1 MNLNQPNLPASG
13 RDTTL
18 PIFPAGTAIG
28 EYTAELAR
36 IRATVRKLNQPVT
49 LDQFRILTE
58 IGTPDA
64 TRLADESLQLAAQ
77 RIATGR
83 RLSAEQLEALRLQS
97 PRDFDAYH
105 AASRAKTSAE
115 RVALHTARKSDIG
128 ELPPCAD
135 PVTRTDC
142 ADDLVRFGTHYCAE
156 LLRRPPAP
164 RIAEVLASLAA
175 VIRNGGRLHLRLPRG
190 KGKSTWVKIALLWSL
205 LYGYR
210 RFAVVFSANA
220 VNAKA
225 IIRDICRLLEH
236 SPRFL
241 ADFPEVAVAFRAL
254 GGVTQ
259 RCAAQTYRG
268 RRTEI
273 AISSENIRLPV
284 IEDSPAS
291 GALIVSRGLAAGVRG
306 LIDMATRPDFVFL
319 DDPQTS
325 AKARSPRATETQESL
340 VTQDILG
347 LGGHDQNISAILATT
362 PLCHS
367 DLSERFADTS
377 RHPEWVTHTLPLVLQ
392 MPTETDLWEEF
403 AQKYN
408 QDQRAG
414 RFDNPTSTAFYAA
427 NRAAM
432 DEGAVL
438 LDPGD
443 AAPGE
448 LSSLHHAMLIRCKFG
463 PEAFRSEYQMAIRQA
478 SALYTLDPA
487 RLASRLT
494 QSPILQLPQQCN
506 RLFAFCD
513 VNAAADAALRWC
525 VLAVGDRNTTA
536 IVAYGRHPQRGRLY
550 PEHTPADAVANAIA
564 NGLAHITAT
573 LETLPFH
580 RHDGAPAALEALCFD
595 GGWQTTA
602 VAAFTQAVRAPF
614 RVIWSKGFG
623 FRNYKQKMALGD
635 PGHFCHLSESRD
647 NGFFLA
653 IHVDYWREYAQRT
666 FYASPLQ
673 PGSCAFYGSDPEAH
687 GHFAAEVAAEQ
698 LQDKGI
704 SDRGFDFWQWHI
716 TGPNHYGDT
725 LTGCFALASY
735 YKALSPPTG
744 LAAPAPI
751 TPAAAPRPRRQPRYK
766 FK

>member
-1 MNLNQPNLPASG
+1 MPL
-13 RDTTL
+13 TL
-18 PIFPAGTAIG
+18 DQSM
-28 EYTAELAR
+28 ELSK
-36 IRATVRKLNQPVT
+36 IRAAVRKLHQPIT
-49 LDQFRILTE
+49 LDQLLILRE
-58 IGTPDA
+58 FGIPEA
-64 TRLADESLQLAAQ
+64 LRLADESLELAAQ
-77 RIATGR
+77 RIADGR
-83 RLSAEQLEALRLQS
+83 RLNTEQLEALRLQS

-105 AASRAKTSAE
+105 AASRAMSSRE
-115 RVALHTARKSDIG
+115 RVALHNARKSDIG
-128 ELPPCAD
+128 ELPLCAD
-135 PVTRTDC
+135 PATRADC

-156 LLRRPPAP
+156 LLKRPPAP

-259 RCAAQTYRG
+259 RCASQTYRG

-273 AISSENIRLPV
+273 AISAENIRLPV

-291 GALIVSRGLAAGVRG
+291 GALIISRGISAGVRG
-306 LIDMATRPDFVFL
+306 LIDMSTRPDFVFL

-325 AKARSPRATETQESL
+325 AKAHSNRATDTQESL

-347 LGGHDQNISAILATT
+347 LGGHDENISAILATT
-362 PLCHS
+362 PLYHS
-367 DLSERFADTS
+367 DLSERFADTA
-377 RHPEWVTHTLPLVLQ
+377 RHPEWVTHTLPLVIQ
-392 MPTETDLWEEF
+392 MPTNLDLWEEF
-403 AQKYN
+403 TQKYN
-408 QDQRAG
+408 LDQRTQ

-432 DEGAVL
+432 DEGAIL
-438 LDPGD
+438 LDPDD

-494 QSPILQLPQQCN
+494 RSPILHLPQQCN

-525 VLAVGDRNTTA
+525 VLAVGSRNTTA
-536 IVAYGRHPQRGRLY
+536 IVAYGRYPKTGRLY
-550 PEHTPADAVANAIA
+550 PEHTPADAVANAVA
-564 NGLAHITAT
+564 NGLAHVTAT
-573 LETLPFH
+573 LEALPFK
-580 RHDGAPAALEALCFD
+580 RHDGADATLEALCFD

-623 FRNYKQKMALGD
+623 WRNYYQKNAHGE
-635 PGHFCHLSESRD
+635 PGHYCHLSESRD

-653 IHVDYWREYAQRT
+653 VHTDYWREYAQRT

-673 PGSCAFYGSDPEAH
+673 PGSCAFYGGDPEEH
-687 GHFAAEVAAEQ
+687 IQFATEIANEQ
-698 LQDKGI
+698 LQDKGV
-704 SDRGFDFWQWHI
+704 SDRGKDFWFWHKA
-716 TGPNHYGDT
+716 GPNHYGDT
-725 LTGCFALASY
+725 LTGCFVLASY

-744 LAAPAPI
+744 LTSSAQI
-751 TPAAAPRPRRQPRYK
+751 TPAAAPQPCRRPRYR